1 MASSM
6 KLASGFV
13 GEIKETLSNVDL
25 VLSWVDDLAQGDLST
40 AESRTEV
47 RESLK
52 QVRSEMARARKA
64 TDKFLK
70 STQSSLPIIREVRV
84 QDLLDEIVELLERE
98 LHFNRITVKREY
110 QDSLPPVQSDP
121 SQLRQVFQNL
131 ILNAMT
137 AIGRNGVITLTARG
151 ADRQVSVSVGDNGPG
166 IPKERLEKIFDPL
179 FTTKPDGT
187 GLGLSIGAGILK
199 KVGGKISVR
208 SEAGKG
214 AVFTVE
220 IPKSFSPPEA

>member
-1 MASSM
+1 M

-13 GEIKETLSNVDL
+13 REVNETLSNIDL
-25 VLSWVDDLAQGDLST
+25 VLSWVDDLAQGDLSGE
-40 AESRTEV
+40 ESRTEV

-52 QVRSEMARARKA
+52 QIRSELVRARRA
-64 TDKFLK
+64 TGRFLK
-70 STQSSLPIIREVRV
+70 SAQSSLPIIREVRV
-84 QDLLDEIVELLERE
+84 QDLLDEIIELLDRE
-98 LHFNRITVKREY
+98 LHFSRITVKRDY
-110 QDSLPPVQSDP
+110 QDPLPPVQSDP

-131 ILNAMT
+131 IVNAMT
-137 AIGRNGVITLTARG
+137 AIGKDGAITLTAQGSEERVSIG
-151 ADRQVSVSVGDNGPG
+151 IADTGPG

-199 KVGGKISVR
+199 KLGGKISVK
-208 SEAGKG
+208 SEIGKG

-220 IPKSFSPPEA
+220 IPTRFSPPEA